1 MNYLLDTCTWLYLL
15 NDPEALSDTA
25 KDVLLP
31 KDNYPVGLATI
42 SIWEVA
48 KKESLGKLD
57 LNRSC
62 KEWLRDASLA
72 KGIEIIPIS
81 HSIAW
86 TSAHLPGIFHKDP
99 ADQIIVATAQIYD
112 LTLITAD
119 KKILNYEHVR
129 TIAAW

>member
-1 MNYLLDTCTWLYLL
+1 MNYLLDTCAWLYLL
-15 NDPEALSDTA
+15 NEPEALSDA
-25 KDVLLP
+25 ARAALASKES
-31 KDNYPVGLATI
+31 YPVGLATI

-57 LNRSC
+57 LNRPS
-62 KEWLRDASLA
+62 KEWLREASLA

-86 TSAHLPGIFHKDP
+86 TSAHLPGDFHKDP
-99 ADQIIVATAQIYD
+99 ADQIIVATAQMYD

-119 KKILNYEHVR
+119 KKILSYEHVR
-129 TIAAW
+129 TILAW